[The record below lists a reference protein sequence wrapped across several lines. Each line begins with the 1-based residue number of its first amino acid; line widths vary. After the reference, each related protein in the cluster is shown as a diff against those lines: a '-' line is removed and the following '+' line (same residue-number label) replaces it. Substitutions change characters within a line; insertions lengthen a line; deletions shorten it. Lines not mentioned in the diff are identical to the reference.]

1 MSVPAQTIHV
11 VAVGA
16 RTPVGLSAESAA
28 AAVRAGVNRLGT
40 HPFMVNKAGELVAM
54 AVDPRLDANLS
65 RADRLVP
72 LAASAIQQVIDKLG
86 KDIVR
91 AGEVLLALPE
101 ARPGFLEADA
111 KSVAPALIAAL
122 GISDLRLSLCGRGH
136 AGALQGL
143 HMAVDRLGAG
153 RAEICTVV
161 GVDSYAD
168 PDTVEQLEEN
178 LQLLSEKTRSGFI
191 PGEGAGAVVLS
202 TANARKHLRL
212 PSLAVIRG
220 VGAAMER
227 RLINT
232 DADVLGEGLAEAIG
246 AAAAGLGGEPID
258 ATYCDINGERY
269 RTDEWGF
276 ALLRLASRLSLAPY
290 ETPSDL
296 WGDVGAASGALGC
309 VLAVRSWARGYAPGP
324 RALVWASSEAGL
336 RGAAVLQQPG
346 S

>member
-1 MSVPAQTIHV
+1 MSVPSQTIHV

-28 AAVRAGVNRLGT
+28 AAVRAGVNRLGA

-54 AVDPRLDANLS
+54 AVDPRLDANL
-65 RADRLVP
+65 RAADRLVP
-72 LAASAIQQVIDKLG
+72 MAASAIRQVVDKLG

-101 ARPGFLEADA
+101 ARPGFSDADA
-111 KSVAPALIAAL
+111 KSVAAALIAAV
-122 GISDLRLSLCGRGH
+122 GIPDLRLSLCGRGH
-136 AGALQGL
+136 AGALQGMA
-143 HMAVDRLGAG
+143 MAVERLGAG

-168 PDTVEQLEEN
+168 PDTIEQLEEN

-220 VGAAMER
+220 VGTAMER

-232 DADVLGEGLAEAIG
+232 DADVLGEGLSEAI
-246 AAAAGLGGEPID
+246 AAAAGPGAEPID
-258 ATYCDINGERY
+258 ATYGDINGERY
-269 RTDEWGF
+269 RTDEWAF
-276 ALLRLASRLSLAPY
+276 ALLRLSPGLSLAPY
-290 ETPSDL
+290 EAPSDL

-309 VLAVRSWARGYAPGP
+309 VLAARSWARGYAPGP

-336 RGAAVLQQPG
+336 RGAAVLQRPG